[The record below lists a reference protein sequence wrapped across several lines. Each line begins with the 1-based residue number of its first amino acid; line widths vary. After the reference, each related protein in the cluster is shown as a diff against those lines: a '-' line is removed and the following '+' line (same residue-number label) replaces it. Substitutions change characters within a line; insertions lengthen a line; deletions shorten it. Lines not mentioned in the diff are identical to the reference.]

1 MANDAFAP
9 EFLLQAYRQ
18 GVFPMSEGRN
28 DPDLFWVDPKFRGIF
43 PLDNYHIS
51 RSLGRRIRQENYEIR
66 INSAFPD
73 VMQACAERSETWIST
88 RIFNLYCELAKLG
101 HAHSLEVW
109 QKGSMAG
116 GVYGLT
122 IGAAFFGESMF
133 SRKTD
138 GSKIALAY
146 LIHRLKHTGFKLFD
160 TQFITPHLQSLGA
173 VEISRADYHQKLR
186 HALRNNGDFLNRDY
200 SVDASD
206 IAQRKTQT
214 S

>member
-43 PLDNYHIS
+43 PLGNYHIS

-109 QKGSMAG
+109 QKGRMAG

-133 SRKTD
+133 SRATG
-138 GSKIALAY
+138 GSKLALAH
-146 LIHRLKHTGFKLFD
+146 LVDHLSRAGFTLFD
-160 TQFITPHLQSLGA
+160 TQFLTPHLASLGGL
-173 VEISRADYHQKLR
+173 EISRASYRTQLAEALTH
-186 HALRNNGDFLNRDY
+186 HADLF
-200 SVDASD
+200 SVSLEQDPYCVL
-206 IAQRKTQT
+206 QRVTQT

>member
-1 MANDAFAP
+1 MADDAFAP
-9 EFLLQAYRQ
+9 EFVLQAYRQ

-28 DPDLFWVDPKFRGIF
+28 DPDIFWVDPKFRGIF

-66 INSAFPD
+66 INSAFPK
-73 VMQACAERSETWIST
+73 VMQACAERSETWINT

-109 QKGSMAG
+109 QKGRMAG

-133 SRKTD
+133 LSRLMDQK
-138 GSKIALAY
+138 SRW
-146 LIHRLKHTGFKLFD
+146 LILSID
-160 TQFITPHLQSLGA
+160 
-173 VEISRADYHQKLR
+173 
-186 HALRNNGDFLNRDY
+186 
-200 SVDASD
+200 
-206 IAQRKTQT
+206 
-214 S
+214 